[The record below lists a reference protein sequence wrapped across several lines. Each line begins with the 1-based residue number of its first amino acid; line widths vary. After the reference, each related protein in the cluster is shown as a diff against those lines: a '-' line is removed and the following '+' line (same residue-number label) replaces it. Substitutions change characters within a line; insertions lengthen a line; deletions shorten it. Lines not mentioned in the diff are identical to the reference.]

1 MLLTLLLL
9 ELTPESV
16 VSYNVITANP
26 LTVICMHISQC
37 IYILDILQRT
47 VHVVRTVSVVTG
59 VLEHAVSASAMD
71 VTGTRAAVETTASVV
86 MDAVSWLPATSVVS

>member
-1 MLLTLLLL
+1 M
-9 ELTPESV
+9 
-16 VSYNVITANP
+16 
-26 LTVICMHISQC
+26 
-37 IYILDILQRT
+37 
-47 VHVVRTVSVVTG
+47 TG